1 MTHRLLSLLLLSVGC
16 QTPDSTPAT
25 ANDEKSQSPSAEAPP
40 SMHAKPGQ
48 ISHAVDIQ
56 PIWDA
61 SCTSGCHPGNDSML
75 SLEAEFAW
83 KTMVGIPS
91 VEIPLMDRVEP
102 GEPDQ
107 SYLVHKIEDTHL
119 DVGGMGFAM
128 PSFSDLLAE
137 DDIQLVRDWIEQGAA
152 P

>member
-1 MTHRLLSLLLLSVGC
+1 MRFCLWALFCLGLGCSEGSHAPSIPSPDGQNEKSLL
-16 QTPDSTPAT
+16 T
-25 ANDEKSQSPSAEAPP
+25 
-40 SMHAKPGQ
+40 HAG
-48 ISHAVDIQ
+48 DIQ
-56 PIWDA
+56 PIWDQ

-75 SLEAEFAW
+75 SLEPDYAW

-91 VEIPLMDRVEP
+91 VEVPLMDRVEP

-119 DVGGMGFAM
+119 NVGGMGFAM
-128 PSFSDLLAE
+128 PNFSDLLAE
-137 DDIQLVRDWIEQGAA
+137 EEIQNVRDWITQGAV

>member
-1 MTHRLLSLLLLSVGC
+1 MRSCILTVIGLGLGCTQGDEPQVG
-16 QTPDSTPAT
+16 TSPDGQ
-25 ANDEKSQSPSAEAPP
+25 NEKSLVTHS
-40 SMHAKPGQ
+40 
-48 ISHAVDIQ
+48 VDIQ
-56 PIWDA
+56 PIWDQ

-75 SLEAEFAW
+75 SLEPDYAW

-91 VEIPLMDRVEP
+91 VEVPLMDRVEP

-119 DVGGMGFAM
+119 SVGGMGFAM
-128 PSFSDLLAE
+128 PNFSDLLAE
-137 DDIQLVRDWIEQGAA
+137 EELELVRDWIAQGAA

>member
-1 MTHRLLSLLLLSVGC
+1 MSPRFVLLITSLLAC
-16 QTPDSTPAT
+16 QTDSEIRADRTSLDAQQQKGT
-25 ANDEKSQSPSAEAPP
+25 
-40 SMHAKPGQ
+40 

-56 PIWDA
+56 PIWNA
-61 SCTSGCHPGNDSML
+61 SCMSGCHPGNDSML
-75 SLEAEFAW
+75 SLEPDFAW

-128 PSFSDLLAE
+128 PNFSDLLAE
-137 DDIQLVRDWIEQGAA
+137 DEVQLIRDWIEQGAA

>member
-1 MTHRLLSLLLLSVGC
+1 MRAPSALLCLGLAC
-16 QTPDSTPAT
+16 QDSARESTPPLSGQNQKAT
-25 ANDEKSQSPSAEAPP
+25 L
-40 SMHAKPGQ
+40 
-48 ISHAVDIQ
+48 SHAVDIQ
-56 PIWDA
+56 PIWEG
-61 SCTSGCHPGNDSML
+61 SCLSGCHPGNDSML
-75 SLEAEFAW
+75 SLEPDYAW

-91 VEIPLMDRVEP
+91 VEVPLMDRVEP

-128 PSFSDLLAE
+128 PNFSDLLGE
-137 DDIQLVRDWIEQGAA
+137 EEIDMVREWIEQGAA